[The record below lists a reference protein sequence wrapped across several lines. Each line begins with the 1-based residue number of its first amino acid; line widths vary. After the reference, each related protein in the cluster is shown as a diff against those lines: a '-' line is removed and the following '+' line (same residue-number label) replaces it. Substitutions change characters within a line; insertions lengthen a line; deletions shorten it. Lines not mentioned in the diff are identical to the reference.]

1 MIVVDTN
8 LLVYL
13 FVRGSRTGEAE
24 AVVRRDGLWSAP
36 WLWRSEFRSALLGLV
51 RRGDLLLEQAV
62 RLTDEAERWMEGREY
77 TVPSAQVLS
86 LAVESRCSA
95 YDCEFVAVAHNLG
108 TSLVTVDEQIQKAF
122 PSVAVHPKTFAGR
135 SR

>member
-1 MIVVDTN
+1 VIVVDTN

-24 AVVRRDGLWSAP
+24 AVVRRDGSWAAP

-51 RRGDLLLEQAV
+51 RRGDLLSEQAV
-62 RLTDEAERWMEGREY
+62 RLADEAEGWMEGREY

-95 YDCEFVAVAHNLG
+95 YDCEFVAVARNLG
-108 TSLVTVDEQIQKAF
+108 TSLVTVDDQVLKAF